1 MSIRCLIVDDEKLAR
16 DRVRALAQAEPDLE
30 IVGECRD
37 GVDALVGIE
46 THQPD
51 LVFLDVQMP
60 RLDGFGVLAALP
72 AGNLPVVI
80 FTTAHDEH
88 AVRAFEV
95 HALDY
100 LLKPFKE
107 ARFRLAVERARK
119 QLASRHPDTADGL
132 QSLAAQL
139 RSAQTG
145 GPRILV
151 KSPERVVFLRAAEI
165 DWVEAAGNY
174 VVLHAANERHITR
187 DTMTA
192 MEQRLAA
199 AGFMRVSR
207 SAIVNLQRVREL
219 QPAEAGQFCAVL
231 KSGARL
237 TITCGL
243 RELQDRIAA
252 L

>member
-1 MSIRCLIVDDEKLAR
+1 
-16 DRVRALAQAEPDLE
+16 
-30 IVGECRD
+30 
-37 GVDALVGIE
+37 
-46 THQPD
+46 
-51 LVFLDVQMP
+51 MP

-72 AGNLPVVI
+72 VEALPVVI

-107 ARFRLAVERARK
+107 ARFRRAVARARE
-119 QLASRHPDTADGL
+119 QLGRRHPVADAG
-132 QSLAAQL
+132 LAALTARL

-165 DWVEAAGNY
+165 DWVESAGNY
-174 VVLHAANERHITR
+174 VVIHAAGERHITR
-187 DTMTA
+187 DTMGT
-192 MEQRLAA
+192 MEKRLAD
-199 AGFMRVSR
+199 AGFMRMSR
-207 SAIVNLQRVREL
+207 SAIVNLHRVREL
-219 QPAEAGQFCAVL
+219 QPAETGQFCAVL
-231 KSGARL
+231 KSGARIG
-237 TITCGL
+237 ITCGQ
-243 RELQDRIAA
+243 RELQERLAN

>member
-1 MSIRCLIVDDEKLAR
+1 MNLRCLIVDDEKLAR
-16 DRVRALAQAEPDLE
+16 DRVRTLVQAEPDLE

-37 GVDALVGIE
+37 GVEALAAIE
-46 THQPD
+46 EQQPG

-72 AGNLPVVI
+72 ATKLPVVI

-107 ARFRLAVERARK
+107 ARFRLAVERARQ
-119 QLASRHPDTADGL
+119 QLAHRRKEDAAGL
-132 QSLAAQL
+132 QSLVAQL
-139 RSAQTG
+139 RSAQAG

-174 VVLHAANERHITR
+174 VVLHVANERHITR
-187 DTMTA
+187 DTMSA
-192 MEQRLAA
+192 MEQRLGE

-219 QPAEAGQFCAVL
+219 QPAEPGQFCAVL

-237 TITCGL
+237 AITCGL
-243 RELQDRIAA
+243 RELQDRIAE